1 MVYVENLC
9 SEDILDEHMTI
20 KEQFSEESVDREGDE
35 FSLPSEKHEMYTNE
49 LHILYNSAMIVRRK
63 LLDHKGLDL
72 SWPPLASDINNVN
85 AKNVV
90 PVELSNFLVWIC
102 GLSEDAQLDQHI
114 LEESDEFVKVMSV
127 AKGIV
132 FLLFEDPYSC
142 WF

>member
-49 LHILYNSAMIVRRK
+49 LQILYNGAMIVRRK

-72 SWPPLASDINNVN
+72 PLPPTCI
-85 AKNVV
+85 
-90 PVELSNFLVWIC
+90 
-102 GLSEDAQLDQHI
+102 
-114 LEESDEFVKVMSV
+114 
-127 AKGIV
+127 
-132 FLLFEDPYSC
+132 
-142 WF
+142 